1 VKEISMTD
9 RKETTVKLSNKIAL
23 VTGAG
28 SGIGRA
34 TALRLAAEGA
44 SVVVADVQRAS
55 AEQTAALVR
64 EQGGRASVEVF
75 DVADDAGWAA
85 AVARSEQA
93 FGAIHIV
100 CNIAGITS
108 PVDFE
113 ELSLEKW
120 NRELAVNLTGV
131 FLGCQH
137 GVRAIRRSAQ
147 AGAIVNLGSVSG
159 LRGVPSTVG
168 YCATKGGVRTLT
180 QAVAMHC
187 AQKGYPIRCNAVH
200 PSYVDTAMFDPA
212 LPLFGDRETM
222 LDAFAQDVPL
232 GRVAT
237 PDDIARAVV
246 FLASDDSAMV
256 TGTELIVDG
265 GHTARLPTHF

>member
-1 VKEISMTD
+1 M
-9 RKETTVKLSNKIAL
+9 KLSNKVAL

-34 TALRLAAEGA
+34 TALRLADEGA
-44 SVVVADVQRAS
+44 SVVVADLQRAG
-55 AEQTAALVR
+55 AEQTAALLR
-64 EQGGRASVEVF
+64 EEGGRAVVEVF
-75 DVADDAGWAA
+75 DVADAAGWAG
-85 AVARSEQA
+85 AVSRSEQA
-93 FGAIHIV
+93 FGALHIV

-113 ELSLEKW
+113 ELSLEQW
-120 NRELAVNLTGV
+120 NREMAVNLTSV

-147 AGAIVNLGSVSG
+147 SGAIVNLGSAAG
-159 LRGVPSTVG
+159 LRGVPSTAA
-168 YCATKGGVRTLT
+168 YCAAKGGIRTLT

-187 AQKGYPIRCNAVH
+187 AEKGYPIRCNAVH
-200 PSYVDTAMFDPA
+200 PSYVDTSMFDPA
-212 LPLFGDRETM
+212 VPLFGDRETM
-222 LDAFAQDVPL
+222 LKAFAQDIPL

-237 PDDIARAVV
+237 PDDIARAVA

>member
-1 VKEISMTD
+1 M
-9 RKETTVKLSNKIAL
+9 KLSNKVAL

-28 SGIGRA
+28 SGIGRG

-55 AEQTAALVR
+55 AEETAALLR

-75 DVADDAGWAA
+75 DVGDDAGWAA
-85 AVARSEQA
+85 AIARSEQA

-168 YCATKGGVRTLT
+168 YSACKGGVRALT
-180 QAVAMHC
+180 QSVAMHC
-187 AQKGYPIRCNAVH
+187 AQKGYPIRCNTVL
-200 PSYVDTAMFDPA
+200 PSYVDTSMFDA
-212 LPLFGDRETM
+212 AVPLFGDRETM
-222 LDAFAQDVPL
+222 LKAFAQDIPL

>member
-1 VKEISMTD
+1 MTD
-9 RKETTVKLSNKIAL
+9 RKETSVKLNNKVAL

-55 AEQTAALVR
+55 AEQTAALLR
-64 EQGGRASVEVF
+64 EQGGRASVEAF

-85 AVARSEQA
+85 AIARSEQA

-100 CNIAGITS
+100 CNIAGVTS

-147 AGAIVNLGSVSG
+147 AGAIVNLGSVAG
-159 LRGVPSTVG
+159 LRGAPSTVG

-187 AQKGYPIRCNAVH
+187 AQKGYTIRCNAVH
-200 PSYVDTAMFDPA
+200 PSYVDTAMFDSA

-222 LDAFAQDVPL
+222 LNAFAQDVPL